1 MVLAEFPFLC
11 RWIDSGEQMAN
22 SNGAGRISEEAVLGD
37 EKGRDPGQSWT
48 FSSFYQKTRLN
59 YQKIRKSRLRNSVCV
74 CLFVFVVVFKV

>member
-59 YQKIRKSRLRNSVCV
+59 YQKKVPIEKF
-74 CLFVFVVVFKV
+74 CLCVFVCFCCCF

>member
-22 SNGAGRISEEAVLGD
+22 SNGARISEEAVLGD
-37 EKGRDPGQSWT
+37 EKGRDPGQSWI